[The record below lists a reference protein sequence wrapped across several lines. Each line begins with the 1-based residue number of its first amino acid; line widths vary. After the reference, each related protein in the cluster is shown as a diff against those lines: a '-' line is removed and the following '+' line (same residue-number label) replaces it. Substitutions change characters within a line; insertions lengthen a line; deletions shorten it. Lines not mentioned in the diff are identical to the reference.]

1 MNLSI
6 TRTTYGG
13 GDYSWLGSRRGVS
26 TARSVTLSDAAFTGD
41 VASGTPVAIVSG
53 LAVPYNSA
61 GSDGSQNLAG
71 FVLGDHTV
79 TGDTT
84 VPLLDTGRV
93 IVANLPIAFT
103 APANA
108 GSFVFV

>member
-13 GDYSWLGSRRGVS
+13 GNFSWLGSRRGVS

-41 VASGTPVAIVSG
+41 VASGTPVAIVG
-53 LAVPYNSA
+53 GVAVPYNSA
-61 GSDGSQNLAG
+61 GSDGSQVLAG
-71 FVLGDHTV
+71 FILGDHAV
-79 TGDTT
+79 TGDTAA
-84 VPLLDTGRV
+84 PLLDHGRV
-93 IVANLPIAFT
+93 IKANLPVAFT